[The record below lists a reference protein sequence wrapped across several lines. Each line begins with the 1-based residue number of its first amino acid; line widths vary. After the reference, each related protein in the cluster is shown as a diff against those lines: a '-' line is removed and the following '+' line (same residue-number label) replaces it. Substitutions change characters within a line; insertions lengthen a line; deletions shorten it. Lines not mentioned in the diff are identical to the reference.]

1 MNFAMDKNGT
11 LSFEPNT
18 GDFKYVNGREESI
31 QHVYTVIRAE
41 KNTICKAANLTDFI
55 GWPITQSVLQ
65 KIKTQTEIALNNE
78 SPLVQGVYHV
88 AVSITSPSTLE
99 IRVYESEGGEVTQ
112 LTSVQLSISDGY
124 IDITE
129 TGVDVSKFNGL
140 AENKNIL
147 AARAVRRI

>member
-1 MNFAMDKNGT
+1 MDKNGT
-11 LSFEPNT
+11 LSFDSNT
-18 GDFKYVNGREESI
+18 GDFKYVTGRDESM

-55 GWPITQSVLQ
+55 GRPINQSILQ

-78 SPLVQGVYHV
+78 SPLLQGVYSV

-99 IRVYESEGGEVTQ
+99 IRVYESEGGDVTQ

-129 TGVDVSKFNGL
+129 TGVDVSNFNGL

-147 AARAVRRI
+147 ATRVVRRN